1 MEAEYAYIEGDK
13 IKGNSKVAISY
24 LEAIKEIV
32 ETLEIKELVF
42 QTESY
47 SGVLLS
53 EPVMIF
59 VKVSENI
66 PAAKVQARKILRE
79 LGYIKKAN
87 LEEAFELAEKIE
99 SMSFEE
105 VVKMLR
111 K

>member
-1 MEAEYAYIEGDK
+1 
-13 IKGNSKVAISY
+13 
-24 LEAIKEIV
+24 
-32 ETLEIKELVF
+32 
-42 QTESY
+42 
-47 SGVLLS
+47 
-53 EPVMIF
+53 MIF